1 MQVSAE
7 ALGGKSARRLLA
19 SGADEVLIPCIGR
32 VEDAIDK
39 AARIDGPTT
48 VHTPANR
55 IADPDAVIDRLK
67 ANGLE
72 HVLLVSGNP
81 GHGRGTRTIY
91 ELIPHFRQCGIHVS
105 VGAYPEDYFTRTS
118 RAHRAKSAGIL
129 VDKQAAGAQR
139 VITQASFSPS
149 NIRQWLQVVRS
160 RGVVVPI
167 HVGVMARV
175 PRKTLAS
182 FMRQARAEI
191 FSHPRMQAAN
201 KPNLDLFFR
210 MLRSTMPRPER
221 FVSTVRSFDEMG
233 SEDGLHV
240 FSYGA
245 DVSRLIAAAH
255 GVDVALKQAN
265 GATAD
270 PAS

>member
-1 MQVSAE
+1 MEVSAE

-19 SGADEVLIPCIGR
+19 AGTDEVLIPCIGQ
-32 VEDAIDK
+32 VDDAIDK
-39 AARIDGPTT
+39 AARIDGPVT

-55 IADPDAVIDRLK
+55 IDDPDRVLELLHAR
-67 ANGLE
+67 GLE
-72 HVLLVSGNP
+72 RVLLVSGNP

-91 ELIPHFRQCGIHVS
+91 ELIPYFRRQGIHVS

-129 VDKQAAGAQR
+129 VDKQAVGAQR
-139 VITQASFSPS
+139 IITQASFSTS
-149 NIRQWLQVVRS
+149 NIKAWLQVVRS
-160 RGVVVPI
+160 RGVALPI

-191 FSHPRMQAAN
+191 FSHPRLQAAN
-201 KPNLDLFFR
+201 KPNMDLFFR

-221 FVSTVRSFDEMG
+221 FVATVRDLDEMG
-233 SEDGLHV
+233 PSDGIHI

-245 DVSRLIAAAH
+245 DVSALIAAAH
-255 GVDVALKQAN
+255 DTDVAAA
-265 GATAD
+265 GAEAVDDTG
-270 PAS
+270 

>member
-19 SGADEVLIPCIGR
+19 AGADEVLIPCIGR

-39 AARIDGPTT
+39 AARIDGPVT

-55 IADPDAVIDRLK
+55 IDDPDAVIERLQ
-67 ANGLE
+67 AHGLE
-72 HVLLVSGNP
+72 RVLLVSGNP

-91 ELIPHFRQCGIHVS
+91 ELIPYFRRYGLHVS

-129 VDKQAAGAQR
+129 VDKQAAGADR
-139 VITQASFSPS
+139 IITQASFSTS
-149 NIRQWLQVVRS
+149 NIRAWLQVVRS
-160 RGVVVPI
+160 RGVVLPI
-167 HVGVMARV
+167 HIGVMARV

-221 FVSTVRSFDEMG
+221 FVATVRTLDEMG
-233 SEDGLHV
+233 ENDGIHI

-245 DVSRLIAAAH
+245 DVRHLIAAAH
-255 GVDVALKQAN
+255 GVDAVDTGRTSEAV
-265 GATAD
+265 D
-270 PAS
+270 RAS